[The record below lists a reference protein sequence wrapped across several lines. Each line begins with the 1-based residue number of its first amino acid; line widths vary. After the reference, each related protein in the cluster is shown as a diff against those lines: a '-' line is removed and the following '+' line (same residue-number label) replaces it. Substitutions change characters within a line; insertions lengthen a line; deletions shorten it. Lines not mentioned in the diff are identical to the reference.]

1 MILFQFT
8 DVVYSNSIKY
18 GDFELKR
25 KGYRCV
31 ESTEHDLSY
40 FSEAL
45 VGFGVLCNMKTGKVI
60 KTFSYYKDEYL
71 HVL

>member
-1 MILFQFT
+1 MINYLRMEILSSRERDT
-8 DVVYSNSIKY
+8 DV
-18 GDFELKR
+18 
-25 KGYRCV
+25 
-31 ESTEHDLSY
+31 STKHDLSY

-45 VGFGVLCNMKTGKVI
+45 VGFGVLCNIMKTGKVI